1 MSDNTCNGWTN
12 WSTWQI
18 NLWLDNE
25 EPWYRAKQSF
35 LRRYA
40 GQMTEELVERFC
52 EEQFGQKA
60 TPDMDP
66 GDWLEVNW
74 EEITE
79 AFENEAK
86 EDES

>member
-1 MSDNTCNGWTN
+1 MSDKTYNGWTN

-35 LRRYA
+35 LRS
-40 GQMTEELVERFC
+40 GNNITEASVEAFC
-52 EEQFGQKA
+52 EDMFGGKA

-66 GDWLEVNW
+66 SDWSEVNW
-74 EEITE
+74 DELAE
-79 AFENEAK
+79 AFEYEAK
-86 EDES
+86 EYE